1 MITDEKMIKTLI
13 KEAMGRLPDSYAPY
27 SNFHVAAALLSESGK
42 IYTGVNIENASYGLC
57 NCAERTAI
65 FSAVNEGD
73 RKFSAIC
80 IMGTPEEH
88 LPGVQKGEPTPDY
101 CPPCGA
107 CRQVMSEFCGN
118 DFSIILAKSQEDYE
132 LHTLGE
138 LFPLSFNKDSL

>member
-1 MITDEKMIKTLI
+1 MDEKTIKTLI
-13 KEAMGRLPDSYAPY
+13 KETIKKLPDSYAPY
-27 SNFHVAAALLSESGK
+27 SNFHVGAALLAGDGK
-42 IYTGVNIENASYGLC
+42 VYTGVNVENASYGLC

-65 FSAVNEGD
+65 FSAVATGERD
-73 RKFSAIC
+73 FKAIC
-80 IMGTPEEH
+80 IMGTPEDK

-107 CRQVMSEFCGN
+107 CRQVMSEFCGS
-118 DFSIILAKSQEDYE
+118 DFPIILAKSPEDYE

>member
-1 MITDEKMIKTLI
+1 MITDEKMIKILI
-13 KEAMGRLPDSYAPY
+13 KEAMERLPDSYAPY

-65 FSAVNEGD
+65 FSAVNAGD
-73 RKFSAIC
+73 RKFKAIC
-80 IMGTPEEH
+80 IVGGP
-88 LPGVQKGEPTPDY
+88 KGKIEDY

-118 DFSIILAKSQEDYE
+118 DFSIILAKSPEDYK